1 MGKRESPLG
10 GKEPAGCGDRLGTAQ
25 GRAVLC
31 PGPSGDSRRMDGS
44 EMPLAA
50 RLGPLPHNCPRSPIE
65 VVLSAEVRLHALV
78 GKKDGHAFTPN
89 EEMKLDYQDR
99 FITRTCQEWF

>member
-1 MGKRESPLG
+1 MGGRDTPPWG
-10 GKEPAGCGDRLGTAQ
+10 GNNRLADGARRDQ
-25 GRAVLC
+25 HLGRAVLVLA
-31 PGPSGDSRRMDGS
+31 GQVG
-44 EMPLAA
+44 PLAA
-50 RLGPLPHNCPRSPIE
+50 GLGPLSTQSRRSPIE
-65 VVLSAEVRLHALV
+65 VVLSAEVRLHALE

>member
-1 MGKRESPLG
+1 METR
-10 GKEPAGCGDRLGTAQ
+10 Q
-25 GRAVLC
+25 GQHRGELC
-31 PGPSGDSRRMDGS
+31 WPRPVRG
-44 EMPLAA
+44 PLAA
-50 RLGPLPHNCPRSPIE
+50 RLGPLPHNCQRSPIE

>member
-1 MGKRESPLG
+1 MGGRKPPHG
-10 GKEPAGCGDRLGTAQ
+10 GGIQERDGDPPGTAQ

-50 RLGPLPHNCPRSPIE
+50 RLGPLPHNCRRSPIE

-78 GKKDGHAFTPN
+78 GKKDGQTITPN